1 MSESAFPGPGVRP
14 FRLQVDQQSIAAY
27 ESAGAGRPIVLI
39 HGNSSSSKVW
49 KKQLEGSLWSKYR
62 LIAIDLPGH
71 GDSGRAPNP
80 EKDYSAPGY
89 SACIASIARQ
99 LELKNAVFV
108 GWSLGGHGVLQ
119 AASAL
124 PMAAGLMIFG
134 TPPIGKAADGFAGF
148 KGLSPV
154 AFTPDPGEAEIE
166 TWMKTAFAP
175 KFGPIPACFTAD
187 FRNTDGAAR
196 GSLGASVQQ
205 GLYQDE
211 TAIVGAGIKIPL
223 AILHGAEEQIVD
235 LDYLRRLTAPTLWRQ
250 EVQVIDNAGHTLQ
263 WEQPQAFEKLLDEFA
278 SSI

>member
-1 MSESAFPGPGVRP
+1 MSESTFPGPGLRP
-14 FRLQVDQQSIAAY
+14 FRLQFGQQSIAGF
-27 ESAGAGRPIVLI
+27 ESAGTGRPIVLI

-49 KKQLEGSLWSKYR
+49 KKQLEGPLGAKYR

-71 GDSGRAPNP
+71 GDSGRAPDP
-80 EKDYSAPGY
+80 EKDYSALGY

-99 LELKNAVFV
+99 LDLKNAVFV
-108 GWSLGGHGVLQ
+108 GWSLGGHGLLE

-134 TPPIGKAADGFAGF
+134 TPPIGKTADGFAGF

-154 AFTPDPGEAEIE
+154 GFTPDPGEAEIE
-166 TWMKTAFAP
+166 TWLKSAFAP
-175 KFGPIPACFTAD
+175 KFSPIPPFFAAD

-196 GSLGASVQQ
+196 GCLGASVQQ

-211 TAIVGAGIKIPL
+211 TAIVSTEIKIPL

-278 SSI
+278 SGI